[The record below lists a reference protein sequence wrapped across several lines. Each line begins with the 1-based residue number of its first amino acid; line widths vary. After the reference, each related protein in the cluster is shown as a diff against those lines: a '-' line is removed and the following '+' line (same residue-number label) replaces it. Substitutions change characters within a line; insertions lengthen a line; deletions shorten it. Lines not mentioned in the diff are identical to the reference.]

1 VGLRVTSS
9 ISDGGAENGA
19 GVLIS
24 ESLYFRCQRPA
35 RPVYSVEKRAFCIS
49 PHKEKNSMDYGV
61 MQAGGYDNSF
71 RDFPSKF

>member
-1 VGLRVTSS
+1 MNITSS

-35 RPVYSVEKRAFCIS
+35 RPVYSVGKRAFCIS
-49 PHKEKNSMDYGV
+49 PHKEKNSTNYDV
-61 MQAGGYDNSF
+61 MQAGNYDNLL
-71 RDFPSKF
+71 RDCPSEI